1 MNNDAK
7 FMSRDTWAA
16 KHGAY
21 NLPYYD
27 SITRKSPW
35 PTNAIECRDMGWTEY
50 MAYSDAYDLHI
61 YAPADAD
68 LDDVLYVFCMA
79 EFEMIAIAG
88 YLFTFEAIT
97 E

>member
-7 FMSRDTWAA
+7 WMSRDTWAA

-27 SITRKSPW
+27 HITRKSPW
-35 PTNAIECRDMGWTEY
+35 PMNAIECRDMGWQEY
-50 MAYSDAYDLHI
+50 MAYSDAYELHI
-61 YAPADAD
+61 YAPANAD
-68 LDDVLYVFCMA
+68 LDDVIDVFCMA
-79 EFEMIAIAG
+79 EFEMISIAG
-88 YLFTFEAIT
+88 YLFSFEAIS

>member
-1 MNNDAK
+1 
-7 FMSRDTWAA
+7 MSRDTWAV

-35 PTNAIECRDMGWTEY
+35 PIAIECRDMGWQEY

-61 YAPADAD
+61 YAPANAD
-68 LDDVLYVFCMA
+68 LDDVIDVFCMA
-79 EFEMIAIAG
+79 EFEMISIAG
-88 YLFTFEAIT
+88 YLHV
-97 E
+97 